1 MISWST
7 SSSGSPVLAVG
18 TVKGNLQL
26 YNIRERRRT
35 PIVGKHTKRV
45 CCGVWSSS
53 VLAMAALDKTVEGRG
68 LLPRQQNSCVDR
80 ACTDAGQRQQVFTL
94 QLACTRRAEQLHTP
108 PEQIQQTLA

>member
-1 MISWST
+1 MIAWSK
-7 SSSGSPVLAVG
+7 SSSGSHVLAVG

-53 VLAMAALDKTVEGRG
+53 VLAMAALDKTVGPEACCCS
-68 LLPRQQNSCVDR
+68 NSAVVWST
-80 ACTDAGQRQQVFTL
+80 CT
-94 QLACTRRAEQLHTP
+94 C
-108 PEQIQQTLA
+108 

>member
-1 MISWST
+1 MIAWSN

-53 VLAMAALDKTVEGRG
+53 VLAMAALDKTVSSGPF
-68 LLPRQQNSCVDR
+68 LLFAS
-80 ACTDAGQRQQVFTL
+80 A
-94 QLACTRRAEQLHTP
+94 
-108 PEQIQQTLA
+108 

>member
-1 MISWST
+1 MLSWSK

-53 VLAMAALDKTVEGRG
+53 VLAMAALDKTVRAEDK
-68 LLPRQQNSCVDR
+68 QQLQHSHVGHV
-80 ACTDAGQRQQVFTL
+80 TYAGQQQQAAAIAYKFL
-94 QLACTRRAEQLHTP
+94 QAVCVIQLCRA
-108 PEQIQQTLA
+108 A